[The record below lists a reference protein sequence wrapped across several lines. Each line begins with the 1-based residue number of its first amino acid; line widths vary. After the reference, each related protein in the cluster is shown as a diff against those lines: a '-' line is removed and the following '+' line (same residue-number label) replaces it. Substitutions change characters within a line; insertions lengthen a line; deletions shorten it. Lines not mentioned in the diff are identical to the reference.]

1 MLLWRKRL
9 LQYLAELQI
18 LEIHSLLL
26 AQPLR
31 RPTNLIEFGWC
42 DLGRGTSKLESSR
55 KLPANATVSV
65 RFTTKCGAPPGTN
78 KVCRQL
84 WQLAIGTLTT
94 MMWWTIM
101 KLNWNDTSSYSTG
114 YGHVQHDAHFA
125 SIEYSTRLRV
135 NRCKDSPCRCLALF
149 KHNINPSGLWKSGST
164 NLASLSRWHTGPH
177 EYGNTAN
184 KSLLHIVA
192 KLIPHVC
199 VRFLCDVFSPH
210 LFARSWSSRK
220 WGLLA
225 SLQALRWGR
234 WP

>member
-1 MLLWRKRL
+1 MLGRYGKGGNSQKTWKAGKPFRLWIISCLILHFCDPQCCYEEKRL

-18 LEIHSLLL
+18 LEIHSLL
-26 AQPLR
+26 
-31 RPTNLIEFGWC
+31 PTNLIEFGWC

-94 MMWWTIM
+94 MTWWTIM

-125 SIEYSTRLRV
+125 SIEST
-135 NRCKDSPCRCLALF
+135 S
-149 KHNINPSGLWKSGST
+149 KSEPLQGQ
-164 NLASLSRWHTGPH
+164 
-177 EYGNTAN
+177 
-184 KSLLHIVA
+184 
-192 KLIPHVC
+192 
-199 VRFLCDVFSPH
+199 
-210 LFARSWSSRK
+210 
-220 WGLLA
+220 
-225 SLQALRWGR
+225 SLQVPRPLQAQHQSVGLVEKW
-234 WP
+234 